1 MNTIYYCSGNCVC
14 GDAADASARVSQTA
28 DRCDGQV
35 LILVCDL
42 HFMHLNFT
50 VFFFT
55 IIVELVSVVVLQNV
69 ELKILATDVSESKL
83 PFQSQ
88 LLSYDTYFMNL
99 QHLKNATN

>member
-1 MNTIYYCSGNCVC
+1 MEVVIPIVLLLPTHVMLLLGKLFCYIIRNCTY
-14 GDAADASARVSQTA
+14 D
-28 DRCDGQV
+28 
-35 LILVCDL
+35 LIFI
-42 HFMHLNFT
+42 HFT
-50 VFFFT
+50 
-55 IIVELVSVVVLQNV
+55 VELVSVELLLLV